1 MVKRSENS
9 LDREDYADVMLWG
22 RQVGTLMYDRSAGV
36 YRFGYDPDWKESGLD
51 IAPLQMP
58 LSARRD
64 VFEFTSL
71 NPETYKGLPGCFAD
85 ILPDDFG
92 NAVINAWLA
101 RQGRAAA
108 TFSSVERLLYTG
120 SRGMG
125 ALEFRPAIVRDSVQ
139 GGESL
144 ELDTLIDTA
153 QRVLDERNRAG
164 GPLAADNNQGI
175 SSIFQV
181 GSSAGGA
188 RPKAVVALNRNR
200 TDIRSGQVDA
210 PEGYEHYLLKFDGVV
225 EHRSNSEIFGDPK
238 GYGLME
244 YTYYQMATAAG
255 INMEPCEILEDGPRA
270 HFLTRRFDR
279 KANHKIHVQTLCAIA
294 HADYKRPGQFS
305 YEELF
310 QVARRLRLSRIEA
323 LEIYRR
329 MVFNVVARNQ
339 DDHTKNFSFLME
351 RDGKWRLAPAYDVV
365 YSYKPGS
372 PWVEQHNLSLNG
384 KRSGFHQEDLLA
396 VASQIGNFKERD
408 AMDIIEQCTDVVSRW
423 RSMASEN
430 AVPAALVDEIEAN
443 LRLDL
448 AGQAA
453 V

>member
-1 MVKRSENS
+1 MVRNKNND
-9 LDREDYADVMLWG
+9 LDPEDYAEVMLWG
-22 RQVGTLMYDRSAGV
+22 KRVGALMYDRSTGV
-36 YRFGYDPDWKESGLD
+36 YRFGYDPAWKKDGLD

-71 NPETYKGLPGCFAD
+71 DPETYKGLPGCFAD

-92 NAVINAWLA
+92 NAVIDAWLA
-101 RQGRAAA
+101 RQGRDPA

-120 SRGMG
+120 TRGMG
-125 ALEFRPAIVRDSVQ
+125 ALEFRPAISHDSLE

-144 ELDTLIDTA
+144 ELDTLISTA
-153 QRVLDERNRAG
+153 QRVLDERSRAG
-164 GPLAADNNQGI
+164 GPVVPDNNHGI

-188 RPKAVVALNRNR
+188 RPKAVVALNKDR

-210 PEGYEHYLLKFDGVV
+210 PKGYEHYLLKFDGVV

-279 KANHKIHVQTLCAIA
+279 KGNHKIHMQTLCAIA

-339 DDHTKNFSFLME
+339 DDHTKNFSFLMD
-351 RDGKWRLAPAYDVV
+351 RDGKWHLSPAYDVA

-372 PWVEQHNLSLNG
+372 HWVEQHNISLNG
-384 KRSGFHQEDLLA
+384 KRSGFTRDDLLA

-408 AMDIIEQCTDVVSRW
+408 ANDIIEQCTEVVSRW
-423 RSMASEN
+423 RSMATEN
-430 AVPAALVDEIEAN
+430 EVPASLVDEIEAN

-448 AGQAA
+448 VG
-453 V
+453 

>member
-1 MVKRSENS
+1 MVINKNND
-9 LDREDYADVMLWG
+9 LDPEDYAEVMLWG
-22 RQVGTLMYDRSAGV
+22 ERVGALMYDRSTGV
-36 YRFGYDPDWKESGLD
+36 YRFGYDPAWKRDGLD

-58 LSARRD
+58 LSGRRD

-101 RQGRAAA
+101 RQGRDPV

-120 SRGMG
+120 TRGMG
-125 ALEFRPAIVRDSVQ
+125 ALEFRPAISHDSLE

-144 ELDTLIDTA
+144 ELDTLISTA

-164 GPLAADNNQGI
+164 GPVVPDNNHGI

-188 RPKAVVALNRNR
+188 RPKAVVALNRDR

-210 PEGYEHYLLKFDGVV
+210 PKGYEHYLLKFDGVV

-279 KANHKIHVQTLCAIA
+279 KGNHKIHVQTLCAIA

-339 DDHTKNFSFLME
+339 DDHTKNVSFLMDK
-351 RDGKWRLAPAYDVV
+351 DGKWRLSPAYDVA

-372 PWVEQHNLSLNG
+372 HWVEQHNISLNG
-384 KRSGFHQEDLLA
+384 KRSGFTRDDLLA

-408 AMDIIEQCTDVVSRW
+408 ANDIIEQCTEVVSRW
-423 RSMASEN
+423 RTMATEN
-430 AVPAALVDEIEAN
+430 EVPASLVDEIEAN

-448 AGQAA
+448 VG
-453 V
+453 

>member
-1 MVKRSENS
+1 MVRNRNNG
-9 LDREDYADVMLWG
+9 LDPEDYAEVMLWG
-22 RQVGTLMYDRSAGV
+22 ERVGALMYDRNTGV
-36 YRFGYDPDWKESGLD
+36 YRFGYDPAWKEDGVD

-101 RQGRAAA
+101 RQGRDPA

-120 SRGMG
+120 TRGMG
-125 ALEFRPAIVRDSVQ
+125 ALEFHPAISRDSLE

-144 ELDTLIDTA
+144 ELDTLISTA
-153 QRVLDERNRAG
+153 QRVLDERSRAG
-164 GPLAADNNQGI
+164 GPVVPDNNDGI

-188 RPKAVVALNRNR
+188 RPKAVVALNKDR
-200 TDIRSGQVDA
+200 TDIRSGQVNA
-210 PEGYEHYLLKFDGVV
+210 PTGYEHYLLKFDGVV
-225 EHRSNSEIFGDPK
+225 EHKSNSEIFGDPK

-244 YTYYQMATAAG
+244 YTYYQMATASG

-279 KANHKIHVQTLCAIA
+279 VGNHKIHMQTLCAIA

-310 QVARRLRLSRIEA
+310 QVARRLRLSRTEA
-323 LEIYRR
+323 VEIYRR

-339 DDHTKNFSFLME
+339 DDHTKNFSFLMDK
-351 RDGKWRLAPAYDVV
+351 DGKWRLSPAYDVA

-372 PWVEQHNLSLNG
+372 HWVEQHNLSLNG
-384 KRSGFHQEDLLA
+384 KRSGFTRNDVLA

-408 AMDIIEQCTDVVSRW
+408 ANDIIERCADVVSRW
-423 RSMASEN
+423 RTMATEN
-430 AVPAALVDEIEAN
+430 EVPASLVDEIEAN

-448 AGQAA
+448 VG
-453 V
+453 

>member
-1 MVKRSENS
+1 MVRNKNND
-9 LDREDYADVMLWG
+9 LDPEDYAEVMLWG
-22 RQVGTLMYDRSAGV
+22 ERVGALMYDRSTGV
-36 YRFGYDPDWKESGLD
+36 YRFGYDPAWKRDGLD

-101 RQGRAAA
+101 RQGRDPA

-120 SRGMG
+120 TGGMG
-125 ALEFRPAIVRDSVQ
+125 ALEFRPAISHDSPE

-144 ELDTLIDTA
+144 ELDTLISTA
-153 QRVLDERNRAG
+153 QRVLDERSRAG
-164 GPLAADNNQGI
+164 GPVVPDNNHGI

-188 RPKAVVALNRNR
+188 RPKAVVALNKDR

-210 PEGYEHYLLKFDGVV
+210 PKGYEHYLLKFDGVV

-279 KANHKIHVQTLCAIA
+279 KGNHKIHMQTLCAIA

-339 DDHTKNFSFLME
+339 DDHTKNFSFLMDK
-351 RDGKWRLAPAYDVV
+351 DGKWRLSPAYDVA

-372 PWVEQHNLSLNG
+372 HWVEQHNISLNG
-384 KRSGFHQEDLLA
+384 KSSGFTRDDLLA

-408 AMDIIEQCTDVVSRW
+408 AKDIIEQCTEVVSRW
-423 RSMASEN
+423 RSMATEN
-430 AVPAALVDEIEAN
+430 EVPASLVDEIEAN

-448 AGQAA
+448 VG
-453 V
+453 

>member
-1 MVKRSENS
+1 MVRDKNNG
-9 LDREDYADVMLWG
+9 LDPTDYAEVMLWG
-22 RQVGTLMYDRSAGV
+22 ERVGALMYDRSSGA
-36 YRFGYDPDWKESGLD
+36 YRFGYDPGWKEDGLE

-58 LSARRD
+58 LGARRD
-64 VFEFTSL
+64 VFEFASL

-101 RQGRAAA
+101 RQGRDPA
-108 TFSSVERLLYTG
+108 TFTSVERLLYTG

-125 ALEFRPAIVRDSVQ
+125 ALEFRPEIAHNSLES
-139 GGESL
+139 GESF
-144 ELDTLIDTA
+144 ELDTLISTA
-153 QRVLDERNRAG
+153 QRVLDERSRAG
-164 GPLAADNNQGI
+164 GSLAPDNNHGI

-188 RPKAVVALNRNR
+188 RPKAVVALNKNR

-210 PEGYEHYLLKFDGVV
+210 PENYEHYLLKFDGVV
-225 EHRSNSEIFGDPK
+225 EHTSNSEIFGDPK

-255 INMEPCEILEDGPRA
+255 IQMEPCEILADGPRA

-279 KANHKIHVQTLCAIA
+279 KGNHKIHMQTLCAMA

-310 QVARRLRLSRIEA
+310 QVARRLRLSRTDA

-339 DDHTKNFSFLME
+339 DDHTKNFSFLMNK
-351 RDGKWRLAPAYDVV
+351 DGKWRLSPAYDVA

-372 PWVEQHNLSLNG
+372 HWVEQHNMSLNG
-384 KRSGFHQEDLLA
+384 KRSAFTRNDLLT

-408 AMDIIEQCTDVVSRW
+408 ANDIIEQCTEAVSRW
-423 RSMASEN
+423 RMMATDNE
-430 AVPAALVDEIEAN
+430 VPASLVDEIEAN
-443 LRLDL
+443 LRLNL
-448 AGQAA
+448 NG
-453 V
+453 